1 MARVIE
7 TTVYSFDELS
17 DSAKESARDN
27 FRNDGDL
34 WGWQSEWWNSAE
46 AFSKIAPIRITSADI
61 DRAQVDI
68 EWTGPDYAL
77 RYDHSDEIAELSGL
91 RAWKWLQNNNWFKWA
106 ANEKQGACTLTG
118 YCGDCSFADTFAQYE
133 KNPLSVPDLKQVFY
147 ESAQSWVFDARK
159 DCEYAYSDEAIDQM
173 IECNE
178 YEFTESGELI

>member
-27 FRNDGDL
+27 FRNDGNL
-34 WGWQSEWWNSAE
+34 WGWQSEWWQSAQ
-46 AFSKIAPIRITSADI
+46 AFGKIAPIRITSADY

-68 EWTGPDYAL
+68 EWTDGDA
-77 RYDHSDEIAELSGL
+77 IADLSGL

-106 ANEKQGACTLTG
+106 AKEKLGACTLTG

-147 ESAQSWVFDARK
+147 ESAQSWVYEAQK
-159 DCEYAYSDEAIDQM
+159 DCEYSYSNEAIDQM

-178 YEFTESGELI
+178 YEFTESGGLI